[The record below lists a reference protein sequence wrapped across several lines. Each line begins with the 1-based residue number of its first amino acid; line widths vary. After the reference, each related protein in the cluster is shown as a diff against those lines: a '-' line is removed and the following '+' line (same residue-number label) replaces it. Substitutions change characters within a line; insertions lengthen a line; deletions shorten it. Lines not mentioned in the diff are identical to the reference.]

1 MIETKNITKIYG
13 SGEVEIT
20 ALNQVSITIKQGE
33 IVAVTGKSG
42 SGKSTL
48 LHMLGGIDFPTS
60 GTVIFDGKDIGKF
73 NSREREQ
80 YRNTKVGYVFQDF
93 KLIPELYVK
102 ENIML
107 PAMIC
112 DGKLDMEYYQELI
125 QSLELEETESKY
137 PEHLSGG
144 QQQRVAIARALINR
158 PLLILCDEP
167 TGNLDQKTGENVIKL
182 LTEIR
187 EKYNTTIVIVTHDEK
202 IANQCDCIIRI
213 SDGSVV

>member
-1 MIETKNITKIYG
+1 MIETKNLTKIYG
-13 SGEVEIT
+13 AGEVKIT

-33 IVAVTGKSG
+33 VVAITGKSG

-60 GTVIFDGKDIGKF
+60 GTVIFNGEDIGKY
-73 NSREREQ
+73 NSRQREQ
-80 YRNTKVGYVFQDF
+80 YRNTKVGFVFQDF

-107 PAMIC
+107 PSIIC
-112 DGKLDMEYYQELI
+112 DGRSDLEYYQELI
-125 QSLELEETESKY
+125 QSLELEETENKY

-144 QQQRVAIARALINR
+144 QRQRVAIARALINR
-158 PLLILCDEP
+158 PPLILCDEP

-182 LTEIR
+182 LTEVR
-187 EKYNTTIVIVTHDEK
+187 EKYNTAIVIVTHDEK
-202 IANQCDCIIRI
+202 VANQCDRIIRI
-213 SDGSVV
+213 SDGFVL

>member
-1 MIETKNITKIYG
+1 MIETKNVTKIYG
-13 SGEVEIT
+13 SEKLEIT
-20 ALNQVSITIKQGE
+20 ALNQVSIVIKRGE

-60 GTVIFDGKDIGKF
+60 GTVIFDGEDIGEY
-73 NSREREQ
+73 NSRQREQ

-107 PAMIC
+107 PAMLR
-112 DGKLDMEYYQELI
+112 GKKPDLKYYQELI
-125 QSLELEETESKY
+125 QSLELKDTEKKY

-144 QQQRVAIARALINR
+144 QQQRVAIARALMNH
-158 PLLILCDEP
+158 PSLILCDEP
-167 TGNLDQKTGENVIKL
+167 TGNLDQKTGENVIRL
-182 LTEIR
+182 LMEVR
-187 EKYNTTIVIVTHDEK
+187 DKYNTTIVIVTHDEK
-202 IANQCDCIIRI
+202 IANQCDRIIRI
-213 SDGSVV
+213 SDGMVL

>member
-13 SGEVEIT
+13 SGEVKIT

-33 IVAVTGKSG
+33 IVAITGKSG

-60 GTVIFDGKDIGKF
+60 GTVIFNGKDIGKY

-80 YRNTKVGYVFQDF
+80 YRNTKVGFVFQDF

-107 PAMIC
+107 PSIIC
-112 DGKLDMEYYQELI
+112 DGKLDLEYYQELI
-125 QSLELEETESKY
+125 QSLELEETEAKY

-158 PLLILCDEP
+158 PQLILCDEP
-167 TGNLDQKTGENVIKL
+167 TGNLDQKTGENVIKF

-187 EKYNTTIVIVTHDEK
+187 EKYKTTIVIVTHDEK
-202 IANQCDCIIRI
+202 IANQCDRIIRI
-213 SDGSVV
+213 SDGSIL